1 MGSLVSALDWK
12 FMSKEF
18 LEIVELPDGRIIL
31 RRSEEE
37 PPMVTLTFSK
47 EAREFLKGKYIDVAK
62 SMFHAGLQTAGQ
74 LAAEDFVEEE
84 DEEQLDS
91 KDHTLH

>member
-1 MGSLVSALDWK
+1 
-12 FMSKEF
+12 MSKEF

-31 RRSEEE
+31 RRSEDE
-37 PPMVTLTFSK
+37 PPMVTLMFSK

-74 LAAEDFVEEE
+74 LAAEDFVEEDE
-84 DEEQLDS
+84 DLADTEQ
-91 KDHTLH
+91 HTLH

>member
-1 MGSLVSALDWK
+1 
-12 FMSKEF
+12 MSKEF

-47 EAREFLKGKYIDVAK
+47 EARELLKGKYIDVAK

-74 LAAEDFVEEE
+74 LLAEDFEEG
-84 DEEQLDS
+84 DEES
-91 KDHTLH
+91 TGATNHTLH